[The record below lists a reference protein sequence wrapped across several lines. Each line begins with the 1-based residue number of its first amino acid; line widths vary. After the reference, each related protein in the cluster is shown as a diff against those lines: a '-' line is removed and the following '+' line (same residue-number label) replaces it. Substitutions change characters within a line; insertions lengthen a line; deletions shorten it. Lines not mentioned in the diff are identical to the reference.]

1 MFIICGKKRSVKIL
15 ECKNINL
22 ITCSMYIYISVSL
35 EFSFNQ
41 FFLYKIRYTN
51 KYRYKESSFSFFF
64 LQACDCKQRDYS
76 NNNLFSCTKKQIFT
90 KINKFPSKYQLERF
104 RTTIHFISNGSL
116 LYFHSP
122 RSRFLSHDPWFNDFN
137 TKGVSFSLPFFL
149 FFIDLRR

>member
-1 MFIICGKKRSVKIL
+1 MQKYKFNNLQYVYIYLSYWNFRLTNSSCTRSVTRI
-15 ECKNINL
+15 NIDTKRVL
-22 ITCSMYIYISVSL
+22 
-35 EFSFNQ
+35 FP
-41 FFLYKIRYTN
+41 
-51 KYRYKESSFSFFF
+51 FFF
-64 LQACDCKQRDYS
+64 YKHVIANNDYS

>member
-1 MFIICGKKRSVKIL
+1 MEKYKF
-15 ECKNINL
+15 NNL
-22 ITCSMYIYISVSL
+22 QYVYIYIYLSYWNFRLTNSSCTRSVTRINIDTKRVL
-35 EFSFNQ
+35 FP
-41 FFLYKIRYTN
+41 
-51 KYRYKESSFSFFF
+51 FF

-76 NNNLFSCTKKQIFT
+76 NNNPFSCTEKQIFT